1 MKIFEKIYL
10 TLASLSGVV
19 AGLGG
24 IPAYIFNNE
33 KLALITLIP
42 FIVVFAIF
50 GLDVII
56 CELILRTIWG
66 VDFTLFPVLFSKE
79 DSKKS

>member
-10 TLASLSGVV
+10 TLAALSSTV
-19 AGLGG
+19 AALGG
-24 IPAYIFNNE
+24 IPAYVFNNE
-33 KLALITLIP
+33 KLALITLVP
-42 FIVVFAIF
+42 LIVIFAIF

-79 DSKKS
+79 DKK

>member
-10 TLASLSGVV
+10 TLASLSSIV
-19 AGLGG
+19 AVFGC
-24 IPAYIFNNE
+24 IAAYIFNDE
-33 KLALITLIP
+33 KLALITLAP

-50 GLDVII
+50 ILDVII

-66 VDFTLFPVLFSKE
+66 VDFTLFPVLFNKE
-79 DSKKS
+79 DNKKS

>member
-10 TLASLSGVV
+10 TLAALSAPV
-19 AGLGG
+19 AILGC

-33 KLALITLIP
+33 KLALLMLAPLI
-42 FIVVFAIF
+42 IVFAIF
-50 GLDVII
+50 GLDIII

-79 DSKKS
+79 DNKKS

>member
-10 TLASLSGVV
+10 TSAALSAS
-19 AGLGG
+19 AAIFGG

-33 KLALITLIP
+33 MLALITLTP
-42 FIVVFAIF
+42 LVVVFVIF
-50 GLDVII
+50 GLDII
-56 CELILRTIWG
+56 VCELILRTIWG
-66 VDFTLFPVLFSKE
+66 VDFTLFPVLFNKE

>member
-10 TLASLSGVV
+10 TLTVLSATV
-19 AGLGG
+19 AALAG
-24 IPAYIFNNE
+24 IPAYIFNDE
-33 KLALITLIP
+33 KLALIALIP
-42 FIVVFAIF
+42 FIVVFVIF
-50 GLDVII
+50 GLDIII

-79 DSKKS
+79 DSKES

>member
-10 TLASLSGVV
+10 TLAALSVTV
-19 AGLGG
+19 AALGG
-24 IPAYIFNNE
+24 IPAYVFNNE
-33 KLALITLIP
+33 KLALLTLVPLIII
-42 FIVVFAIF
+42 FVIF

-79 DSKKS
+79 DNKKS

>member
-10 TLASLSGVV
+10 TLAALSVII
-19 AGLGG
+19 AALGC

-33 KLALITLIP
+33 KLALLMLAPLI
-42 FIVVFAIF
+42 IVFAIF

-66 VDFTLFPVLFSKE
+66 VDFTLFPVLFSE
-79 DSKKS
+79 LLTD